1 MVSLS
6 IFDLAGRHA
15 RWLMSRQAAVAD
27 NVAHASAPG
36 YRAVD
41 VKPFEQMVERPDV
54 ALSLTDARH
63 MSSGSVGVGGSVGRR
78 VLNSNMP
85 THSGNTVSLDQQ
97 LMIANEVRQ
106 AYSLNAGIVRS
117 MHRMIMTAVKG

>member
-1 MVSLS
+1 MASLS
-6 IFDLAGRHA
+6 VFDIAGSHA
-15 RWLMSRQAAVAD
+15 RWLMARQAAIAD
-27 NVAHASAPG
+27 NVAHASSPG

-41 VKPFEQMVERPDV
+41 VKPFEQLVARPEL
-54 ALSLTDARH
+54 ALSTTDARH
-63 MSSGSVGVGGSVGRR
+63 VGLGGNNMGSTVGRR
-78 VLNSNMP
+78 VLKSEMAS
-85 THSGNTVSLDQQ
+85 HSGNNVSLDQQ

>member
-1 MVSLS
+1 MLNLS
-6 IFDLAGRHA
+6 VFDLAGKHA
-15 RWLMSRQAAVAD
+15 RWLMSRQAAIAD

-41 VKPFEQMVERPDV
+41 VKPFERLVERPTIPLATTDIRH
-54 ALSLTDARH
+54 LTSGVRAVGSEVERRLMKSA
-63 MSSGSVGVGGSVGRR
+63 MSA
-78 VLNSNMP
+78 
-85 THSGNTVSLDQQ
+85 HSGNNVSLDQQ